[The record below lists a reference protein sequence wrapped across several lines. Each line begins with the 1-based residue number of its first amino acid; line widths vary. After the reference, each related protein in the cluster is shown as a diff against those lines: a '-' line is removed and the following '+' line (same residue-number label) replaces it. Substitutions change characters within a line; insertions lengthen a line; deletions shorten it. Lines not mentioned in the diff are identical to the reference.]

1 MPLDNPKMLEEQTI
15 TKQINKTINSVK
27 EELLISNTLDIS
39 TAINGKE
46 TPMAMA
52 APEMMLIIKIKS
64 KNKPANL
71 SNMLFGFA
79 KKIPLKVRLVSGF
92 LFKLTANARAG
103 IV

>member
-27 EELLISNTLDIS
+27 EELSISKTLDIS

-46 TPMAMA
+46 TPIAMA

-64 KNKPANL
+64 KNNL
-71 SNMLFGFA
+71 IFN
-79 KKIPLKVRLVSGF
+79 
-92 LFKLTANARAG
+92 
-103 IV
+103 

>member
-27 EELLISNTLDIS
+27 EELSISKTLDIS

-64 KNKPANL
+64 KNNPANL